1 MARAEEVRFING
13 NNSRDRRL
21 RETVTSLGGVKRFGS
36 KDNQESE
43 SYDEYLK
50 DGICDFTCNGTYPGN
65 FPYFTLL
72 ITIAQ
77 IGTFTYYSNAFP
89 ATDISKFNPYTKCG
103 HLIISPYHQEQGF
116 IDTFTIINRSET
128 NRRLFNLTWFYRYDL

>member
-1 MARAEEVRFING
+1 MVRAEEVRFING
-13 NNSRDRRL
+13 SNSRERRL
-21 RETVTSLGGVKRFGS
+21 RETVTSLGGVRGFRS
-36 KDNQESE
+36 KGDTESE

-65 FPYFTLL
+65 FPYFTIL

-77 IGTFTYYSNAFP
+77 IGTFSYYSNAYP
-89 ATDISKFNPYTKCG
+89 ATDSSKFNPYTKCG

-116 IDTFTIINRSET
+116 ID
-128 NRRLFNLTWFYRYDL
+128 WF